1 MRPNPVADALHFLTQ
16 PGWFTPVFWL
26 LLLASIGIAATVWSR
41 DPTQRTARNLGVWA
55 LRFLTGAMWW
65 QQTLWKIPPNFD
77 GLKYWMEQEAAH
89 AAIPL
94 QGALVANIVLPNLWL
109 FGPLVYAVELVI
121 GVSLLLGLASRAGA
135 ILGLLMGLNLWLG
148 LYSAPGEWPWTYMF
162 LIIIQAWFAIDPPG
176 RCLGADALAGRPVG
190 RRNWIA

>member
-1 MRPNPVADALHFLTQ
+1 MRPTPWNDFAVFMTKAA
-16 PGWFTPVFWL
+16 WFTWVFWAL
-26 LLLASIGIAATVWSR
+26 LVASAIIALIAWQRHPEQRRAGFVASWLLRVLVG
-41 DPTQRTARNLGVWA
+41 G
-55 LRFLTGAMWW
+55 MWW

-94 QGALVANIVLPNLWL
+94 QGTLVATVVLPNLWL

-121 GVSLLLGLASRAGA
+121 GVSLMLGLASRAGA
-135 ILGLLMGLNLWLG
+135 FLGLLMGLNLWFG

-176 RCLGADALAGRPVG
+176 RCLGADALMWRPIG
-190 RRNWIA
+190 WRRWIA